1 MADIVMHQEQAAVHK
16 DQLNELWA
24 QAEQQTSV
32 RERLDRAAA
41 PLRSPPLMVAMHR
54 KGDGDDPQVL
64 MEAFQV
70 SAEACQWPA
79 VEWVLRLLL
88 LLSGVAQTAAVILPP
103 CVRGAF

>member
-1 MADIVMHQEQAAVHK
+1 MHK

-41 PLRSPPLMVAMHR
+41 PLRSPPLTVAML
-54 KGDGDDPQVL
+54 GDGDDPQVL

-79 VEWVLRLLL
+79 VEWVPRLLL
-88 LLSGVAQTAAVILPP
+88 LLSGVAQTAAMSLPP
-103 CVRGAF
+103 YVRGAF

>member
-1 MADIVMHQEQAAVHK
+1 MHQEQAAVHK

-41 PLRSPPLMVAMHR
+41 
-54 KGDGDDPQVL
+54 VL
-64 MEAFQV
+64 V

-79 VEWVLRLLL
+79 VEWVPRLLL

-103 CVRGAF
+103 YVRGAF

>member
-1 MADIVMHQEQAAVHK
+1 MHK

-64 MEAFQV
+64 MEAFLV

-79 VEWVLRLLL
+79 VEWVPRLLL
-88 LLSGVAQTAAVILPP
+88 LLSGVAQTASHQRAR
-103 CVRGAF
+103 RGCSQ